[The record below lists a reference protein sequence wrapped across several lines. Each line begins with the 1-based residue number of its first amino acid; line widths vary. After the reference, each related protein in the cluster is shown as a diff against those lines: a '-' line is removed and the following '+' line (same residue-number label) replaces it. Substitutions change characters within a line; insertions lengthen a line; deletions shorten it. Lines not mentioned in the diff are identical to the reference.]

1 MVTIKYISFKQAGIT
16 LNYNTSPALYK
27 AQSNIELP
35 KDSKRWVN
43 GQLIYYFNHIDNG
56 VQEEGREGQRY
67 EAEVMIAKEE
77 EDITSVLTKYYADT
91 VLCEAIKD
99 NIEVE
104 GMKAIE
110 VKKPYKL
117 NAELSAKVDLAVSTI
132 SISPI
137 DIEPI
142 KESPIDIIK

>member
-1 MVTIKYISFKQAGIT
+1 M
-16 LNYNTSPALYK
+16 K
-27 AQSNIELP
+27 AYSNIELP
-35 KDSKRWVN
+35 KNSKRWVN

-56 VQEEGREGQRY
+56 IQSEERQGMRY
-67 EAEVMIAKEE
+67 EAEIMIAKEE
-77 EDITSVLTKYYADT
+77 EDITSILTKYYADP

-117 NAELSAKVDLAVSTI
+117 NVELSAKVDLAVSTI
-132 SISPI
+132 SVSPI

-142 KESPIDIIK
+142 NESPIDIIK